1 MDNLLETHQWLS
13 LLPPVLAI
21 GLALL
26 TRQVFLSLAAGIW
39 LGFVILAGGNPI
51 AGTFAAIDSCVAV
64 FSDAGNTRVIIFTL
78 LVGALIALI
87 QRSGGVDGFV
97 ARLLSWLSG
106 LSAKAN
112 GRGQRKVVELL
123 AVVTGLLLFI
133 ESNISI
139 LTVGTVYRPVFD
151 KLGIPR
157 EKLAYIT
164 DSTASPS
171 CILIPF
177 NAWGA
182 FISGLIAAQGLA
194 NPFGTLLAATAV
206 NFYPMLVFAILIFVI
221 MSGKDIGEMKR
232 AELRVAKS
240 GALVRDGAQLMM
252 QGGSAAV
259 NAKPNVKPRAR
270 FMLLPII
277 AMVVLMPSFLVMT
290 GEGTAIL
297 ERLQSGSGS
306 KSVLYATSFAILFA
320 MILYKAFG
328 VMKIR
333 ESFAQSLSGMGA
345 MVPLAILMVLAFAL
359 GALCRELG
367 TGQYVA
373 DIAKP
378 LISPALVPAMIFC
391 VACFVAFSTGTSW
404 GTFAIMIAIAVP
416 LAQSM
421 DANMSLAIAAS
432 LGGGIFGDH
441 CSPTSDTS
449 IITSMATANDHI
461 DHVRTQIPYALI
473 GGVVT
478 MLLYLALGIAGV

>member
-1 MDNLLETHQWLS
+1 MTNLIEAHQWLS
-13 LLPPVLAI
+13 LLPPILAI
-21 GLALL
+21 GLALS

-39 LGFVILAGGNPI
+39 LGFVILAGGNPFT
-51 AGTFAAIDSCVAV
+51 GMLAAVEACVAV

-97 ARLLSWLSG
+97 ARLLSWLDG
-106 LSAKAN
+106 LSEKAN
-112 GRGQRKVVELL
+112 GRGQRKLVELL
-123 AVVTGLLLFI
+123 AVLTGLLLFV

-182 FISGLIAAQGLA
+182 FITGLIAAQGIA

-206 NFYPMLVFAILIFVI
+206 NFYPMLVFATLIFVI
-221 MSGKDIGEMKR
+221 LSGKDIGEMKR
-232 AELRVAKS
+232 AERRAAAS
-240 GALVRDGAQLMM
+240 GDLIREGAQVMM
-252 QGGSAAV
+252 QGGAAAV
-259 NAKPNVKPRAR
+259 ETKDEALPRAR
-270 FMLLPII
+270 FMLLPIL
-277 AMVVLMPSFLVMT
+277 AMVILMPSFLVMT
-290 GEGTAIL
+290 GEGSGVLT
-297 ERLQSGSGS
+297 RLQSGSGS
-306 KSVLYATSFAILFA
+306 KSVLYATSFAVLFA
-320 MILYKAFG
+320 MGLYKAFG

-333 ESFAQSLSGMGA
+333 ESFAQSLSGMAA

-373 DIAKP
+373 DVASG
-378 LISPALVPAMIFC
+378 LISPALVPAMIFLI
-391 VACFVAFSTGTSW
+391 ACFVAFSTGTSW
-404 GTFAIMIAIAVP
+404 GTFAIMIAISVP

-421 DANMSLAIAAS
+421 DANLNLAIAAS

-461 DHVRTQIPYALI
+461 DHIRTQIPYALI
-473 GGVVT
+473 GGGITV
-478 MLLYLALGIAGV
+478 LLYLILGVLGV

>member
-1 MDNLLETHQWLS
+1 MENLPDGFHWLS

-21 GLALL
+21 GLALM

-39 LGFVILAGGNPI
+39 LGFVILAGGNPA
-51 AGTFAAIDSCVAV
+51 AGTFAAIDGFVDV
-64 FSDAGNTRVIIFTL
+64 FSDAGNTRIIIFTL
-78 LVGALIALI
+78 VVGALIALI

-97 ARLLSWLSG
+97 QRLLNWLDG
-106 LSAKAN
+106 LSVKAN
-112 GRGQRKVVELL
+112 SKGQRKIVELL
-123 AVVTGLLLFI
+123 AVITGVFLFI

-182 FISGLIAAQGLA
+182 FITGLIAAQGLA
-194 NPFGTLLAATAV
+194 NPFGVLLSATVV
-206 NFYPMLVFAILIFVI
+206 NFYPILVFAILIFVI
-221 MSGKDIGEMKR
+221 LSGKDIGEMKR
-232 AELRVAKS
+232 AEQRSAQT
-240 GALVRDGAQLMM
+240 GALVRQGAQVMMADGAS
-252 QGGSAAV
+252 GVDIKSG
-259 NAKPNVKPRAR
+259 VKPQAR
-270 FMLLPII
+270 FMLLPIM
-277 AMVVLMPSFLVMT
+277 AMVILMPSFLIMT
-290 GEGTAIL
+290 GQGETFLA
-297 ERLQSGSGS
+297 RLQDGSGS
-306 KSVLYATSFAILFA
+306 KSVLYATSFAVLFA
-320 MILYKAFG
+320 MILYKIFG
-328 VMKIR
+328 VLKIR
-333 ESFAQSLSGMGA
+333 ESFEQSLLGMAA

-373 DIAKP
+373 DVASQFIN
-378 LISPALVPAMIFC
+378 PALVPAMIFL

-404 GTFAIMIAIAVP
+404 GTFAIMIAIAIP

-421 DANMSLAIAAS
+421 DANISLAIAAS

-461 DHVRTQIPYALI
+461 DHIRTQIPYALI
-473 GGVVT
+473 GGGVT
-478 MLLYLALGIAGV
+478 TVLYLILGVLGV